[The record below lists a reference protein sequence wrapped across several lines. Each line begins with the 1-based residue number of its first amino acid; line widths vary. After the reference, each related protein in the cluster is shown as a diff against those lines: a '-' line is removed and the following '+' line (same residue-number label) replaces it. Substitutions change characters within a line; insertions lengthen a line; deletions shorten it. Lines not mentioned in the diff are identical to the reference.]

1 MGALPDKISSEFT
14 PLMAQDWVE
23 DMRLYIRTCS
33 NLNILSRAEQR
44 ILSKRFVHSTLWSQ
58 VVFFQND
65 NMVTMVK
72 RVEEAF
78 DRLQP
83 LFSRKVQFLD
93 LMILK
98 GEVYVEWAMRIN
110 ELAELAD

>member
-1 MGALPDKISSEFT
+1 
-14 PLMAQDWVE
+14 MAQDWAE
-23 DMRLYIRTCS
+23 DMRLYIRSCS
-33 NLNILSRAEQR
+33 NLDILSMAEQR
-44 ILSKRFVHSTLWSQ
+44 TLCKRFVHSTLWSQ

-78 DRLQP
+78 DRLHP
-83 LFSRKVQFLD
+83 LFSRKVKFLD

-98 GEVYVEWAMRIN
+98 GEGYVE
-110 ELAELAD
+110 